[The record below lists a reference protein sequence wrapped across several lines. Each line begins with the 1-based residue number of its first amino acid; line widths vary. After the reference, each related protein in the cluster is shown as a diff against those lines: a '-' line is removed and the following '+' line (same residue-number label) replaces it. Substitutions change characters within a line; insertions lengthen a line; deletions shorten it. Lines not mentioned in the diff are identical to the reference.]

1 MNCAMYV
8 NNVTTLKRYCKITE
22 LMTFEINF
30 VMYFATCDMI
40 SSGLYTKEKLFYYEK
55 RKKDD
60 FFTSDTEYADI
71 DACYS
76 GG

>member
-1 MNCAMYV
+1 MYS
-8 NNVTTLKRYCKITE
+8 
-22 LMTFEINF
+22 
-30 VMYFATCDMI
+30 ATCDMI
-40 SSGLYTKEKLFYYEK
+40 SSGLYTKEKVFYYEIW
-55 RKKDD
+55 KKDD